1 MSTHFERL
9 GGSEAIRSLVDRFYD
24 LMDSDP
30 DYYEIRKLHPADL
43 TESRNKLAWFLNG
56 WTGGPPDY
64 TDRFGPPFL
73 RRRHLPFAIGERER
87 DQWMACMTQA
97 LDSAGVEPGLRQ
109 ELTAAFY
116 KTADFMRNQPG

>member
-1 MSTHFERL
+1 M
-9 GGSEAIRSLVDRFYD
+9 
-24 LMDSDP
+24 
-30 DYYEIRKLHPADL
+30 
-43 TESRNKLAWFLNG
+43 
-56 WTGGPPDY
+56 
-64 TDRFGPPFL
+64 
-73 RRRHLPFAIGERER
+73 GERER